1 MPEIHPGLITYCTN
15 IHPAET
21 WAETFAA
28 LAGHIPAVKAAVS
41 PDTPFPIG
49 LRLSNRAA
57 RELSG
62 TGAGQL
68 SAWLGDHGCFVPT
81 INGFPYGSFHGNRV
95 KEQVYLPDWRSPK
108 RAAYTTCLADLLANL
123 LPEGITGSIS
133 TVPIGFKGVVL
144 TEDFLLVREQLH
156 AVLLHL
162 SRIMQERGKRIVL
175 ALEPEPA
182 CILETTDELCRLF
195 GEMAFPPDLQLH
207 LGICLDCC
215 HQAVQF
221 EEPATCL
228 SRLQEAGIPIAKVQA
243 SSAIR
248 LVDPDDAMLRSYD
261 EPCYLHQ
268 VVIRRRD
275 GTLLRYPDLPN
286 ALAGHRRISGDE
298 WRCHF
303 HVPIFLAGTGTP
315 GTTRRFLEEL
325 LPPLPKG
332 ILLEVETYTWDVL
345 PPELRS
351 GTVTDSIIR
360 EITWLK
366 EQTDAAHR
374 RP

>member
-1 MPEIHPGLITYCTN
+1 MPQIQTGLITYCTN
-15 IHPAET
+15 IHPGET
-21 WAETFAA
+21 WEETFAA
-28 LAGHIPAVKAAVS
+28 LAGHVPAIKAAVS
-41 PDTPFPIG
+41 PDDPFPIG
-49 LRLSNRAA
+49 LRLSSRAA
-57 RELSG
+57 RELSAAG
-62 TGAGQL
+62 TGQFA
-68 SAWLGDHGCFVPT
+68 AWLGEHDCFVPT
-81 INGFPYGSFHGNRV
+81 INGFPYGSFHGGSV
-95 KEQVYLPDWRSPK
+95 KEQVYLPDWRSSD
-108 RAAYTTCLADLLANL
+108 RTGYTIALADLLADL
-123 LPEGITGSIS
+123 LPEGSTGSIS
-133 TVPIGFKGVVL
+133 TVPVGFKGVVQRD
-144 TEDFLLVREQLH
+144 DFPLVRKQLH
-156 AVLLHL
+156 GVLLHL
-162 SRIMQERGKRIVL
+162 SRMLQERGKRIVL
-175 ALEPEPA
+175 ALEPEPG
-182 CILETTDELCRLF
+182 CILETTDELCRF
-195 GEMAFPPDLQLH
+195 FEEMAFPPILQPH

-215 HQAVQF
+215 HQAIQF

-228 SRLQEAGIPIAKVQA
+228 SRLNEAGIPIAKIQA

-248 LVDPDDAMLRSYD
+248 LVDPDCDLLRGYV

-275 GTLLRYPDLPN
+275 GTLVRYSDLPE
-286 ALAGHRRISGDE
+286 ALAGHQRESGDE

-303 HVPIFLAGTGTP
+303 HVPIFLAGTGMP

-332 ILLEVETYTWDVL
+332 ILLEVETYTWGVL

>member
-15 IHPAET
+15 IHPGES

-41 PDTPFPIG
+41 PDAPFPVG

-57 RELSG
+57 RELSATG
-62 TGAGQL
+62 TDRFF
-68 SAWLGDHGCFVPT
+68 AWLGDHDCFVPT
-81 INGFPYGSFHGNRV
+81 INGFPYGSFHGGRV
-95 KEQVYLPDWRSPK
+95 KEQVYLPDWRTPE
-108 RAAYTTCLADLLANL
+108 RTAYTIALADLLADL
-123 LPEGITGSIS
+123 LPEGVTGSIS
-133 TVPIGFKGVVL
+133 TVPVGFRGVVRS
-144 TEDFLLVREQLH
+144 EDLPLVREQLNG
-156 AVLLHL
+156 VLLHL
-162 SRIMQERGKRIVL
+162 SRMLQERGKRIIL

-182 CILETTDELCRLF
+182 CVLETTDELCRF
-195 GEMAFPPDLQLH
+195 FEAMAFPRDLQSH

-228 SRLQEAGIPIAKVQA
+228 SRLHEAGIPIAKVQA

-248 LVDPDDAMLRSYD
+248 LIDPDDALLGSYI

-275 GTLLRYPDLPN
+275 GALLRYPDLPD
-286 ALAGHRRISGDE
+286 ALAGHPRESGDE

-303 HVPIFLAGTGTP
+303 HVPIFLAGTGTT
-315 GTTRRFLEEL
+315 GTTRRFLDEL
-325 LPPLPKG
+325 LPLLPG
-332 ILLEVETYTWDVL
+332 NTLQEVETYTWDVL

>member
-15 IHPAET
+15 IHPGET

-41 PDTPFPIG
+41 PESPFPVG

-57 RELSG
+57 RELSAEG
-62 TGAGQL
+62 TGQF
-68 SAWLGDHGCFVPT
+68 SAWLGEHGCFVPT
-81 INGFPYGSFHGNRV
+81 INGFPYGSFHGGRV
-95 KEQVYLPDWRSPK
+95 KDKVYLPDWRSSD
-108 RAAYTTCLADLLANL
+108 RTAYTIALADLLANL

-133 TVPIGFKGVVL
+133 TVPVGFKGVVL
-144 TEDFLLVREQLH
+144 TGDFTLVRVQLH
-156 AVLLHL
+156 AVLRHL
-162 SRIMQERGKRIVL
+162 SRILREHGKKIVL
-175 ALEPEPA
+175 ALEPEPG
-182 CILETTDELCRLF
+182 CIVETTDELCRFF
-195 GEMAFPPDLQLH
+195 GAMAFPPDLQPH

-221 EEPATCL
+221 EEPAECL
-228 SRLQEAGIPIAKVQA
+228 SRLNEAGIPIAKVQA

-248 LVDPDDAMLRSYD
+248 LVDPGDDLLRSYD

-275 GTLLRYPDLPN
+275 GTLLRYPDLPD
-286 ALAGHRRISGDE
+286 ALTRHQRVRGDE

-315 GTTRRFLEEL
+315 GTTRSFLEEL
-325 LPPLPKG
+325 LHPLPKG

-351 GTVTDSIIR
+351 GSVTDSIIR